1 MGVDLLD
8 QALTFLG
15 AAGLG
20 TALGLV
26 YDLFRILRRRVR
38 LPLLGSAL
46 DLLFW
51 ALVTAGLFL
60 YAIAAGGG
68 QLRIYMVLALFLGAV
83 VYFLALSRPALFLAG
98 LVADGIAFLWKL
110 CTFPLVLLEHVSKK
124 IEKVAKKHFH
134 YGRRWYNIRLIPE
147 EMEDLT
153 RRAAGGGEGAR
164 RDQNKKGRTAHKGGG
179 SGSAH
184 LHGDGP
190 AEPPGPDPGGAGPAG
205 HAEPAG
211 GGADPDQRRTGRGRG
226 KSGRPRPHRRH
237 RPG

>member
-110 CTFPLVLLEHVSKK
+110 CTFPLVLLGHVSKK

-134 YGRRWYNIRLIPE
+134 YGRRWYNIKLIPE

-153 RRAAGGGEGAR
+153 RRAAGGG
-164 RDQNKKGRTAHKGGG
+164 GRT
-179 SGSAH
+179 
-184 LHGDGP
+184 P
-190 AEPPGPDPGGAGPAG
+190 
-205 HAEPAG
+205 
-211 GGADPDQRRTGRGRG
+211 
-226 KSGRPRPHRRH
+226 
-237 RPG
+237 

>member
-110 CTFPLVLLEHVSKK
+110 CTFPLVLLGHVSKK

-153 RRAAGGGEGAR
+153 RRVAGGGEGAR
-164 RDQNKKGRTAHKGGG
+164 RDQNKKYNRLYLYN
-179 SGSAH
+179 H
-184 LHGDGP
+184 LCWD
-190 AEPPGPDPGGAGPAG
+190 
-205 HAEPAG
+205 
-211 GGADPDQRRTGRGRG
+211 
-226 KSGRPRPHRRH
+226 K
-237 RPG
+237 

>member
-68 QLRIYMVLALFLGAV
+68 QLRIYMVLALFL
-83 VYFLALSRPALFLAG
+83 AG

-110 CTFPLVLLEHVSKK
+110 CTFPLVLLGHVSKK

-211 GGADPDQRRTGRGRG
+211 GGADPVWIPTTA
-226 KSGRPRPHRRH
+226 
-237 RPG
+237 

>member
-68 QLRIYMVLALFLGAV
+68 QLRIYMVLALFLGCLLYTSDA
-83 VYFLALSRPALFLAG
+83 
-98 LVADGIAFLWKL
+98 ADD
-110 CTFPLVLLEHVSKK
+110 
-124 IEKVAKKHFH
+124 
-134 YGRRWYNIRLIPE
+134 R
-147 EMEDLT
+147 
-153 RRAAGGGEGAR
+153 
-164 RDQNKKGRTAHKGGG
+164 
-179 SGSAH
+179 
-184 LHGDGP
+184 
-190 AEPPGPDPGGAGPAG
+190 
-205 HAEPAG
+205 
-211 GGADPDQRRTGRGRG
+211 
-226 KSGRPRPHRRH
+226 
-237 RPG
+237 